1 MFLQPNAARTET
13 FEYGGFAAVE
23 KRLRNEWVHR
33 RMKGR
38 FQNAASSSI
47 LTPASGGDGW
57 DTPKMR
63 RGVDIGDSWWL
74 VRLVF
79 WATVIFVGIRL
90 AWALVLMM

>member
-38 FQNAASSSI
+38 FQNAAASSI
-47 LTPASGGDGW
+47 LLQLLVVMVG
-57 DTPKMR
+57 TPKMR
-63 RGVDIGDSWWL
+63 RGVDNGDSWWL

-79 WATVIFVGIRL
+79 WATVIFVGIGL
-90 AWALVLMM
+90 AWARVLMM